1 MNTQTLL
8 NRPQIL
14 QSTLKLTS
22 LIVKNNRE
30 ELTQKTLLLR
40 KREKVSKQ
48 RIKTFQALN
57 QTVKESDGGLTTGGL
72 LAGGALSRLGIRK
85 PANNIRPF
93 RKPIKYICPR
103 FPYVLSQRPRRL
115 KPPVSVTQ

>member
-57 QTVKESDGGLTTGGL
+57 QTAKESDGGLTTGGL
-72 LAGGALSRLGIRK
+72 LAGGALSRL
-85 PANNIRPF
+85 
-93 RKPIKYICPR
+93 
-103 FPYVLSQRPRRL
+103 
-115 KPPVSVTQ
+115 VTHILIS